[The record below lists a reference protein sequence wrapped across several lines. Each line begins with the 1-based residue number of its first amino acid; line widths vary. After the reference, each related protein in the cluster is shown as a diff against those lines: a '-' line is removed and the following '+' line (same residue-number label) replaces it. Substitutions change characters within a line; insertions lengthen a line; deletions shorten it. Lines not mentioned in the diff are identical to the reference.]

1 MKDMGRVK
9 KSKSFAKEPNSKVS
23 HLAFSLG
30 LGSGDH
36 RAMPL
41 KR

>member
-1 MKDMGRVK
+1 MGRVK
-9 KSKSFAKEPNSKVS
+9 KSKSFAKEPNSKFS
-23 HLAFSLG
+23 HLALSLG

-41 KR
+41 KQ

>member
-1 MKDMGRVK
+1 MTRIVK
-9 KSKSFAKEPNSKVS
+9 SEVFAKEPNSKIP
-23 HLAFSLG
+23 HLALSLG

-41 KR
+41 R